1 MDNRPIYRVEYDD
14 YDSLD
19 YDQPS
24 FFIARYPIQYFLFC
38 LGFTL
43 LMALLFLLRRR
54 YMILAKRRYM
64 DELAIREATR
74 AADVTFVISVNDKND
89 KEFEGIKDS
98 PPSYGDLI
106 IENKGTQEDD
116 NMLPKYKD
124 IA

>member
-1 MDNRPIYRVEYDD
+1 
-14 YDSLD
+14 
-19 YDQPS
+19 
-24 FFIARYPIQYFLFC
+24 
-38 LGFTL
+38 
-43 LMALLFLLRRR
+43 MALLFLLRRR